1 MPLSDEFPVME
12 RGWENPMWPA
22 KAREQTSAIVVKSEI
37 ARSFRGAQARNARI
51 LYSQIDSIFSNQQA
65 KSHSRDKKESHK
77 PARHFPEPIR
87 GAPMST
93 KNCCSSAKPGLGD
106 LSLTKTG

>member
-1 MPLSDEFPVME
+1 ME
-12 RGWENPMWPA
+12 RGRENKVWPEA
-22 KAREQTSAIVVKSEI
+22 AREPKSAIVVKSEI

-51 LYSQIDSIFSNQQA
+51 LYSQLNLIFSYKKA
-65 KSHSRDKKESHK
+65 KSHSQDKKDSHK

-93 KNCCSSAKPGLGD
+93 RSCWSSAKPGLGN
-106 LSLTKTG
+106 LSS